1 MTVYTRRLRK
11 TDLSSVLAISKWL
24 HENSRYRVFSYNEIK
39 VQKLLSMSLDPNS
52 DVFVQVALQQGSDEI
67 LGYFHGYVD
76 PHYFS
81 DMKYAGE
88 WAVCVL
94 PKYRR
99 HAPII
104 LKQMVLAFEKWAI
117 KMGAQEISIGASTDA
132 YGTGYKKFLQRNG
145 YRDVGFLCVKG

>member
-1 MTVYTRRLRK
+1 
-11 TDLSSVLAISKWL
+11 
-24 HENSRYRVFSYNEIK
+24 
-39 VQKLLSMSLDPNS
+39 MSLDPNS

-94 PKYRR
+94 PEYR
-99 HAPII
+99 
-104 LKQMVLAFEKWAI
+104 
-117 KMGAQEISIGASTDA
+117 
-132 YGTGYKKFLQRNG
+132 
-145 YRDVGFLCVKG
+145 